1 MNPKL
6 ARQLLALRRANGA
19 DDESPSVKKA
29 LAAAK
34 TDPALSSLLSAQE
47 TLNTEGQAAVQSL
60 ELPPQAETDI
70 SDAAH
75 AFSQRHDGHRFSVR
89 NPATLAVAL
98 GFLLLIGVLTWHF
111 LGQAGVFPEE
121 AIKIATA
128 GAGARPDQF
137 DSLEEKAGQL
147 QDWFMLKGFDNF
159 RVPPGLENL
168 DVVGVRLFKSENEWV
183 AQAAASENTMF
194 LYCFPSQPFGID
206 VPPEKSWRI
215 TEADRTVLAIRE
227 EDGVCFM
234 ISFRGTKAE
243 MEQFLRKTGQ
253 R

>member
-6 ARQLLALRRANGA
+6 ARQTLALRRPNGS
-19 DDESPSVKKA
+19 DDETPQVKKA
-29 LAAAK
+29 LDAAK
-34 TDPALSSLLSAQE
+34 ADAELSAWLAAQSSLDA
-47 TLNTEGQAAVQSL
+47 EGHAAVQSL
-60 ELPPQAETDI
+60 ALSPQADTDI
-70 SDAAH
+70 TDAAH
-75 AFSQRHDGHRFSVR
+75 AFSQRHDSHRFSVR
-89 NPATLAVAL
+89 NPATLAVTL

-137 DSLEEKAGQL
+137 DPLEQKAGQL
-147 QDWFMLKGFDNF
+147 EDWFMLKGFDNF

-168 DVVGVRLFKSENEWV
+168 QVVGVRLFQSENEWV
-183 AQAAASENTMF
+183 AQAAVAENTMF

-206 VPPEKSWRI
+206 VRPEKSWRI
-215 TEADRTVLAIRE
+215 TQAERTALAIRE
-227 EDGVCFM
+227 EGGMCFM
-234 ISFRGTKAE
+234 IAFRGSEADMKA
-243 MEQFLRKTGQ
+243 FLHKTGQ

>member
-1 MNPKL
+1 MNLKL
-6 ARQLLALRRANGA
+6 ARQALALRRPNGE
-19 DDESPSVKKA
+19 DNETPLVKKA

-34 TDPALSSLLSAQE
+34 SEPDLASWLAAQDAQDATGTAAL
-47 TLNTEGQAAVQSL
+47 QAL
-60 ELPPQAETDI
+60 PLPPQADTDI
-70 SDAAH
+70 ADAAH
-75 AFSQRHDGHRFSVR
+75 AFSQHHDSHRFSVR

-128 GAGARPDQF
+128 GSGARPDQF
-137 DSLEEKAGQL
+137 DPLEQKAGQL

-168 DVVGVRLFKSENEWV
+168 DVIGVRLFKSENEWV
-183 AQAAASENTMF
+183 AQAAVAENTMF
-194 LYCFPSQPFGID
+194 FYCFPSQPFGIE
-206 VPPEKSWRI
+206 VRPEKSWRV
-215 TEADRTVLAIRE
+215 TEAERMVLAIRE
-227 EDGVCFM
+227 EGGMCFM
-234 ISFRGTKAE
+234 ISFRGTRAQ
-243 MEQFLRKTGQ
+243 MEQFLHKTGQ